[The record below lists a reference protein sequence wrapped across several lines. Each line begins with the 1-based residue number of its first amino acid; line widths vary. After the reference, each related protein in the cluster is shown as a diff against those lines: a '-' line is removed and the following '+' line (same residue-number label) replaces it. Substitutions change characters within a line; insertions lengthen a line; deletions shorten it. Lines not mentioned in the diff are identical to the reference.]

1 MPSPPRVPPPASGA
15 APSPREL
22 LDRAVA
28 AAREGAALARKY
40 RATGVGDIDSKS
52 TRTDLVTTADR
63 AVEALIARLLL
74 DGHPDDR
81 MLGEE
86 GGESAA
92 DRPGGAHRVRWIV
105 DPIDGTVNYVY
116 GLPNVAV
123 SVAAEVDGQVVAGVV
138 RNVFTGEEW
147 TAVRGGGAWRD
158 GVRLTGSQVTSL
170 DVALVAT
177 GFGYDAARRAHQAAV
192 LRGVLPRVRDIRR
205 MGAAALD
212 LCAAAE
218 GLVDAFYEKGLAA
231 WDQAAGGLIAQ
242 EAGLLVTGLRGAPPG
257 PEMVLAAPPSVHA
270 ELHDLLV
277 SLDADGGP

>member
-1 MPSPPRVPPPASGA
+1 MGEPDDLRS
-15 APSPREL
+15 L
-22 LDRAVA
+22 LERAVV
-28 AAREGAALARKY
+28 AAREGADLAMRE
-40 RATGVGDIDSKS
+40 RANGIGLIGTKS
-52 TRTDLVTTADR
+52 TKTDVVTAADR

-74 DGHPDDR
+74 DGHPHDR

-86 GGESAA
+86 GGESPPA
-92 DRPGGAHRVRWIV
+92 DPDESHRVRWIV

-116 GLPNVAV
+116 GLPGVGV

-138 RNVFTGEEW
+138 RNAVTGQEW

-158 GVRLTGSQVTSL
+158 GARLTGSDVTSL
-170 DVALVAT
+170 DKTLVAT
-177 GFGYDAARRAHQAAV
+177 GFGYDAARRAHQARV
-192 LRGVLPRVRDIRR
+192 LTGVLPAVRDIRR
-205 MGAAALD
+205 MGAASLD

-218 GLVDAFYEKGLAA
+218 GLVDAFFEKGLAA

-257 PEMVLAAPPSVHA
+257 PAMVLAAPPAVHA

-277 SLDADGGP
+277 GLDADGGP